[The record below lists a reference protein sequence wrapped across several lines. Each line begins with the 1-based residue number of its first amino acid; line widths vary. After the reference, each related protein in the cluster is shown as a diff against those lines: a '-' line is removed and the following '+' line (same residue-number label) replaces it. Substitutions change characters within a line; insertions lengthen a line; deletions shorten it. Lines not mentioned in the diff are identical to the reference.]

1 MKSIFVTC
9 RYISCEMY
17 LHVLFLQERHGRWY
31 TFVDKTEKSSQ
42 GENMELFEFY
52 NKIEEYQ
59 NQKNNILATVL
70 EGENSGSRY
79 FFSKGDLI
87 TVYGDGAIPD
97 EQLKEIAQAQQSRIT
112 EADGQKVFVEA
123 LKQPAHLVICG
134 AGHVSQQVIL
144 LAAKVGFHVTV
155 LEDRPSFA
163 GEARRMGADRV
174 ICDSFEHGL
183 DQIPDR
189 EDTYFLVVT
198 RGHRYDKEC
207 LDIILKKPHCYV
219 GMMASR
225 GRAALLKKQ
234 MEEEGI
240 DWKLLDKIHTPVG
253 MPINAETPEEIAISI
268 VSELIHEKNSLRK
281 TSGYKKDLMEYLTGR
296 KKAENGMA
304 LATIIERRGSAPR
317 EIGTKMLVLA
327 DGTLIGTIGG
337 GCMESEV
344 QHQCLRLI
352 HDGDRKG
359 RIFKVDMTV
368 SEAEEEGLV
377 CGGTIQVFLEVL

>member
-1 MKSIFVTC
+1 
-9 RYISCEMY
+9 
-17 LHVLFLQERHGRWY
+17 
-31 TFVDKTEKSSQ
+31 
-42 GENMELFEFY
+42 
-52 NKIEEYQ
+52 
-59 NQKNNILATVL
+59 
-70 EGENSGSRY
+70 
-79 FFSKGDLI
+79 
-87 TVYGDGAIPD
+87 
-97 EQLKEIAQAQQSRIT
+97 
-112 EADGQKVFVEA
+112 
-123 LKQPAHLVICG
+123 
-134 AGHVSQQVIL
+134 
-144 LAAKVGFHVTV
+144 
-155 LEDRPSFA
+155 
-163 GEARRMGADRV
+163 
-174 ICDSFEHGL
+174 
-183 DQIPDR
+183 
-189 EDTYFLVVT
+189 
-198 RGHRYDKEC
+198 
-207 LDIILKKPHCYV
+207 
-219 GMMASR
+219 
-225 GRAALLKKQ
+225 

-240 DWKLLDKIHTPVG
+240 DRKLLDGIHTPVG

>member
-1 MKSIFVTC
+1 
-9 RYISCEMY
+9 
-17 LHVLFLQERHGRWY
+17 
-31 TFVDKTEKSSQ
+31 
-42 GENMELFEFY
+42 MELFEFY

-183 DQIPDR
+183 AQIPDR

-240 DWKLLDKIHTPVG
+240 DRKLLDGIHTPVG

-281 TSGYKKDLMEYLTGR
+281 TSGYKKELMEYLTGR

-377 CGGTIQVFLEVL
+377 CGGAIQVFLEVL

>member
-1 MKSIFVTC
+1 
-9 RYISCEMY
+9 
-17 LHVLFLQERHGRWY
+17 
-31 TFVDKTEKSSQ
+31 
-42 GENMELFEFY
+42 MELFEFY
-52 NKIEEYQ
+52 KKIEEYQ

-183 DQIPDR
+183 AQIPDR
-189 EDTYFLVVT
+189 EDMYFLVVT

-234 MEEEGI
+234 MEEEGT
-240 DWKLLDKIHTPVG
+240 DWKLLDEIHTPVG

-281 TSGYKKDLMEYLTGR
+281 TSGYKKELMEYLTGR

>member
-1 MKSIFVTC
+1 MGSVILLWIK
-9 RYISCEMY
+9 E
-17 LHVLFLQERHGRWY
+17 
-31 TFVDKTEKSSQ
+31 TEKSSR

-52 NKIEEYQ
+52 KKIEEYQ

-79 FFSKGDLI
+79 FLSEGELI
-87 TVYGDGAIPD
+87 AAYGDGAIPD
-97 EQLKEIAQAQQSRIT
+97 EQLKEIAKAEQSRIT
-112 EADGQKVFVEA
+112 ESDGRKVFGEA
-123 LKQPAHLVICG
+123 LKQQAHL
-134 AGHVSQQVIL
+134 
-144 LAAKVGFHVTV
+144 
-155 LEDRPSFA
+155 
-163 GEARRMGADRV
+163 V

-183 DQIPDR
+183 AQIPDR

-234 MEEEGI
+234 MEEEGT
-240 DWKLLDKIHTPVG
+240 DWKLLDEIHTPVG

-281 TSGYKKDLMEYLTGR
+281 TSGYKKELMEYLTGR

-327 DGTLIGTIGG
+327 DGTLVGTIGG

-344 QHQCLRLI
+344 QHQCLRMI
-352 HDGDRKG
+352 HDGERTGK
-359 RIFKVDMTV
+359 IFKVDMTI

>member
-1 MKSIFVTC
+1 MFTIRKATIAD
-9 RYISCEMY
+9 CELINKMAKEVFPATY
-17 LHVLFLQERHGRWY
+17 KEIL
-31 TFVDKTEKSSQ
+31 SS
-42 GENMELFEFY
+42 
-52 NKIEEYQ
+52 
-59 NQKNNILATVL
+59 
-70 EGENSGSRY
+70 
-79 FFSKGDLI
+79 
-87 TVYGDGAIPD
+87 
-97 EQLKEIAQAQQSRIT
+97 EQL
-112 EADGQKVFVEA
+112 D
-123 LKQPAHLVICG
+123 
-134 AGHVSQQVIL
+134 
-144 LAAKVGFHVTV
+144 
-155 LEDRPSFA
+155 
-163 GEARRMGADRV
+163 
-174 ICDSFEHGL
+174 
-183 DQIPDR
+183 
-189 EDTYFLVVT
+189 Y
-198 RGHRYDKEC
+198 
-207 LDIILKKPHCYV
+207 
-219 GMMASR
+219 MMDWMYAPENIR
-225 GRAALLKKQ
+225 KQ

-240 DWKLLDKIHTPVG
+240 DRKLLDGIHTPVG

-281 TSGYKKDLMEYLTGR
+281 TSGYKKDLMKYLTGR

>member
-1 MKSIFVTC
+1 
-9 RYISCEMY
+9 
-17 LHVLFLQERHGRWY
+17 
-31 TFVDKTEKSSQ
+31 
-42 GENMELFEFY
+42 MELFELY
-52 NKIEEYQ
+52 NKIEECQ
-59 NQKNNILATVL
+59 GRKNNILATVI
-70 EGENSGSRY
+70 EGTDSGSRC
-79 FFSKGDLI
+79 FFSDGELMAS
-87 TVYGDGAIPD
+87 YGESGLT
-97 EQLKEIAQAQQSRIT
+97 EEELQEIAQSEQSRIM
-112 EADGQKVFVEA
+112 ESDSKKVFVES

-163 GEARRMGADRV
+163 GEARRMGADQV
-174 ICDSFEHGL
+174 ICDSFENAL
-183 DQIPDR
+183 AQIPDR
-189 EDTYFLVVT
+189 EDMYFLVVT
-198 RGHRYDKEC
+198 RGHRYDREC
-207 LDIILKKPHCYV
+207 LEIILKKPHCYV

-234 MEEEGI
+234 MEEDGT
-240 DWKLLDKIHTPVG
+240 DRNLLDEIHTPVG
-253 MPINAETPEEIAISI
+253 TPINAETPEEIAVSI
-268 VSELIHEKNSLRK
+268 VSELICEKNNLRK
-281 TSGYKKDLMEYLTGR
+281 TSGYAKELMEYLTGR
-296 KKAENGMA
+296 KTTEGGMA
-304 LATIIERRGSAPR
+304 LATIIARRGSAPR

-352 HDGDRKG
+352 RDNDRNG
-359 RIFKVDMTV
+359 RIFTVDMTV

>member
-1 MKSIFVTC
+1 
-9 RYISCEMY
+9 
-17 LHVLFLQERHGRWY
+17 
-31 TFVDKTEKSSQ
+31 
-42 GENMELFEFY
+42 MELFEFY

-234 MEEEGI
+234 MEEEGT
-240 DWKLLDKIHTPVG
+240 DRKLLDEIHTPVG